1 MSPKFTSLNAG
12 YEHVCGVMTDS
23 SVVCWGGNRNGQADA
38 SVGISFESVSAGS
51 RHSCG
56 VKTDGTAVCWG
67 GWADDRM
74 SSAEAARA
82 GGLFGAGAV
91 PEHLADTEFISLS
104 AGNTFTCGIKADCQ
118 WCCCPAKM
126 SAQLVS
132 ENVRLGG
139 RHAIGLLCQGRG
151 GCAPH
156 RRAVGQGILFSGLP
170 MDAQF
175 PGDCPKGQAPEFSL
189 LDGFP
194 YGPLTRG
201 GLSVQFRSGFAFPSG
216 PVDISCFQSCQ
227 ALLPAAVDCHAPLA
241 LIASLRTRSSS
252 PEQTRTRRC
261 LLGGDGLPQI
271 LHGYQAFQVLVYFH
285 LQSGVV

>member
-38 SVGISFESVSAGS
+38 SIGISFESVSAGS

-104 AGNTFTCGIKADCQ
+104 AGNTFTCGIKADNS
-118 WCCCPAKM
+118 PARWGKNENGQLDVPEGISFTSV
-126 SAQLVS
+126 SAGGTHACGITTDDYLLCWGGANRRGLIDQVAK
-132 ENVRLGG
+132 VRQEAFGETFSFVNAGSFETCAIKTDGALFCWG
-139 RHAIGLLCQGRG
+139 RHPELFPTPPDGSFSSVSSGSRYTCGLKSDGSVACWGDETILPEIDPPAGSYSEVS
-151 GCAPH
+151 
-156 RRAVGQGILFSGLP
+156 VGN
-170 MDAQF
+170 
-175 PGDCPKGQAPEFSL
+175 
-189 LDGFP
+189 
-194 YGPLTRG
+194 
-201 GLSVQFRSGFAFPSG
+201 
-216 PVDISCFQSCQ
+216 
-227 ALLPAAVDCHAPLA
+227 
-241 LIASLRTRSSS
+241 
-252 PEQTRTRRC
+252 
-261 LLGGDGLPQI
+261 
-271 LHGYQAFQVLVYFH
+271 GYEINK
-285 LQSGVV
+285 SNG